1 MSSLITI
8 YTNIA
13 NPGYTFINSHVII
26 NFYITFNTISK
37 ASGNGSICI
46 YTHGFYAIK
55 QYIDQNVGYSD
66 ETKKIIVESI
76 VINNII
82 ELSKRDYYDYCSKH

>member
-1 MSSLITI
+1 MKR
-8 YTNIA
+8 Y
-13 NPGYTFINSHVII
+13 FIVS
-26 NFYITFNTISK
+26 YTFNTISK

-46 YTHGFYAIK
+46 YTRGLYPSK
-55 QYIDQNVGYSD
+55 QSIAQNVCYAD
-66 ETKKIIVESI
+66 ETKEIIVESI

>member
-1 MSSLITI
+1 MIKSIKKLFGMKR
-8 YTNIA
+8 Y
-13 NPGYTFINSHVII
+13 FIVS
-26 NFYITFNTISK
+26 YTFNTISK

-46 YTHGFYAIK
+46 YTHGFYASK
-55 QYIDQNVGYSD
+55 QSIAHNVGYSD
-66 ETKKIIVESI
+66 ETKEIIVESI

>member
-1 MSSLITI
+1 MKR
-8 YTNIA
+8 Y
-13 NPGYTFINSHVII
+13 FIVS
-26 NFYITFNTISK
+26 YTFNTISK

-46 YTHGFYAIK
+46 YTRGLYPSK
-55 QYIDQNVGYSD
+55 QSIAQNVGYSD
-66 ETKKIIVESI
+66 ETKEIIAESI